1 MDSSTFLK
9 LPEPIVKAYS
19 TESEIA
25 EKLEAIVRLNYYTS
39 RKVKK
44 YANLFQKPL
53 FKILNFSVMNLNRA
67 IKSRLLY
74 QNFKIKNILES
85 TEKSN
90 KNCHYERPK
99 GIPPGE
105 SNNDYHLFS
114 SMVRLSLGDLQEALT
129 MTILSI
135 TPFFSWLILYIFIQ
149 LFKLDI

>member
-44 YANLFQKPL
+44 YAYLFQKPL

-67 IKSRLLY
+67 IKSILLY
-74 QNFKIKNILES
+74 QNFKIKKYSIFL
-85 TEKSN
+85 SN
-90 KNCHYERPK
+90 Y
-99 GIPPGE
+99 
-105 SNNDYHLFS
+105 SN
-114 SMVRLSLGDLQEALT
+114 
-129 MTILSI
+129 
-135 TPFFSWLILYIFIQ
+135 
-149 LFKLDI
+149 